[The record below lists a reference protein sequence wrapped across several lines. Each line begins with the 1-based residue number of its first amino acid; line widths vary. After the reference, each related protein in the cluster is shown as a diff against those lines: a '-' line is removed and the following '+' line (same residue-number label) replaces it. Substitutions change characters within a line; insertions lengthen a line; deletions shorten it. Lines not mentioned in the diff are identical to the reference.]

1 MREDAEGPPLRGRE
15 ERTASEQDTERLGE
29 LLSSGLGPGDVV
41 YLAGPLGA
49 GKSALARG
57 LARGLGA
64 STREFASPSFAILHE
79 YAGSSDGIVLRHLDL
94 YRLKDEES
102 DLAILGLPESVR
114 DAPVAV
120 EWPGQ
125 AIRKLLPPTIEV
137 TIEPRS
143 DGTRR
148 ITIGRRR

>member
-1 MREDAEGPPLRGRE
+1 
-15 ERTASEQDTERLGE
+15 
-29 LLSSGLGPGDVV
+29 
-41 YLAGPLGA
+41 
-49 GKSALARG
+49 
-57 LARGLGA
+57 
-64 STREFASPSFAILHE
+64 
-79 YAGSSDGIVLRHLDL
+79 

-143 DGTRR
+143 DGTRS
-148 ITIGRRR
+148 ITIGRGRSLGEQRPREFKDRA